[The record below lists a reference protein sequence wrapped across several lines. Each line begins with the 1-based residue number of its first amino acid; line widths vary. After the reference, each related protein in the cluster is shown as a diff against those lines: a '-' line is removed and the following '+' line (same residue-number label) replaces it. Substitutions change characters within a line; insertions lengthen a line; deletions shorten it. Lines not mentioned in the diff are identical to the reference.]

1 MQKKRFYHAAR
12 RIFTGLCLA
21 FAVTSANADS
31 ANADDFIDLQ
41 KAAKG
46 QTVYFNAWGGDA
58 KINSYISWA
67 GQILAD
73 RNDITLVHVKLTDTA
88 SAVSRIL
95 AEKAAGRENG
105 GSIDL
110 LWVNGENFAAMKRA
124 GLLQDRSWV
133 TSLPNW
139 RYTDS
144 KALPAILSDFAEPT
158 NGKESP
164 WGRAQLVFSYDSARL
179 QNPPKSATALADYI
193 AANPGRFTFPQPPDF
208 IGMSFLKQILI
219 ELSTADPALYQPVDE
234 ANFDA
239 VTAPLWHWLD
249 KAKPNLWRA
258 GNAYPANY
266 PVLRQLLGDGE
277 IDIAIAFNPADASA
291 AIARGELPN
300 SVRTYIHDGGTLANV
315 HFLAIPFNASAPE
328 AAKLVANFML
338 SPEAQVKK
346 ADTAIWG
353 DPTVLSMPKLSDAQR
368 MAFTKLPR
376 GIATL
381 SDADLGRTLAEPHP
395 SWVPRLE
402 ATWIKRYASGQ

>member
-1 MQKKRFYHAAR
+1 
-12 RIFTGLCLA
+12 
-21 FAVTSANADS
+21 
-31 ANADDFIDLQ
+31 
-41 KAAKG
+41 
-46 QTVYFNAWGGDA
+46 
-58 KINSYISWA
+58 
-67 GQILAD
+67 
-73 RNDITLVHVKLTDTA
+73 
-88 SAVSRIL
+88 
-95 AEKAAGRENG
+95 
-105 GSIDL
+105 
-110 LWVNGENFAAMKRA
+110 
-124 GLLQDRSWV
+124 
-133 TSLPNW
+133 
-139 RYTDS
+139 
-144 KALPAILSDFAEPT
+144 
-158 NGKESP
+158 
-164 WGRAQLVFSYDSARL
+164 
-179 QNPPKSATALADYI
+179 
-193 AANPGRFTFPQPPDF
+193 
-208 IGMSFLKQILI
+208 
-219 ELSTADPALYQPVDE
+219 
-234 ANFDA
+234 
-239 VTAPLWHWLD
+239 LD

-395 SWVPRLE
+395 SWGPRLE
-402 ATWIKRYASGQ
+402 AAWIKRYASGQ

>member
-1 MQKKRFYHAAR
+1 MRKNRFKFAKRQ
-12 RIFTGLCLA
+12 ILTGLYLA
-21 FAVTSANADS
+21 LASISANADS
-31 ANADDFIDLQ
+31 FNDLQ
-41 KAAKG
+41 NASKG

-67 GQILAD
+67 GQTLSN
-73 RNDITLVHVKLTDTA
+73 RYDITLVHVKLTDTA

-95 AEKAAGRENG
+95 SEKVAGRVSD

-110 LWVNGENFAAMKRA
+110 LWVNGENFAAMKSA
-124 GLLQDRSWV
+124 GLLQDKPWV

-144 KALPAILSDFAEPT
+144 EALPAILSDFAEPT
-158 NGKESP
+158 DGKESP
-164 WGRAQLVFSYDSARL
+164 WGRAQLVFFYDRARL
-179 QNPPKSATALADYI
+179 ANPPKSAAALADYI
-193 AANPGRFTFPQPPDF
+193 AKNPGRFTFPQPPDF

-219 ELSTADPALYQPVDE
+219 EVSKTNPALYQPVDN
-234 ANFDA
+234 ANFET
-239 VTAPLWHWLD
+239 VTAPLWRWLD

-258 GNAYPANY
+258 GNVYPANY

-277 IDIAIAFNPADASA
+277 IDIAIAFNPAEASA
-291 AIARGELPN
+291 AISRGELPT
-300 SVRTYIHDGGTLANV
+300 SVRTYIHDSGTLANV
-315 HFLAIPFNASAPE
+315 HFLAIPFNAAAPK

-346 ADTAIWG
+346 ADPAIWG
-353 DPTVLSMPKLSDAQR
+353 DPTVLSMQNLSDAQR
-368 MAFTKLPR
+368 IAFEKIPR

-381 SDADLGRTLAEPHP
+381 SDADLSRTLAEPHP

-402 ATWIKRYASGQ
+402 AAWIKRYASGQ